1 MEFNFE
7 GITLSG
13 DLKLVKNSQKLVIF
27 AHGSG
32 SSRFSPRNQFVARKL
47 NESGIGTLL
56 FDLLTKE
63 EDLEDNITR
72 EHRFN
77 IPLLAKRLVGV
88 TKYIHEKYPDYK
100 IGLFG
105 SSTGAAAAL
114 IASVSLQG
122 IIYAIVSRGGR
133 ADLAEKILNQVKAST
148 LLIVG
153 GLDAQVIE
161 MNEFALSKLECDK
174 KLEVVKGAT
183 HLFEEEGKLEEV
195 TDLTIQWMLKYLE

>member
-1 MEFNFE
+1 MEFKLE
-7 GITLSG
+7 EITLSG
-13 DLKLVKNSQKLVIF
+13 DLKLVDQSQKLVIF

-32 SSRFSPRNQFVARKL
+32 SSRLSPRNQFVAKQL
-47 NESGIGTLL
+47 NKSGIGTLL

-63 EDLEDNITR
+63 EEVEDNITR

-77 IPLLAKRLVGV
+77 ISLLAERLVKV
-88 TKYIHEKYPDYK
+88 TKYTHEKYPNYR

-114 IASVSLQG
+114 IASVLLKDVV
-122 IIYAIVSRGGR
+122 YAVISRGGR
-133 ADLAEKILNQVKAST
+133 PDLAEKILDQVSAPT

-153 GLDAQVIE
+153 GLDTQIIE
-161 MNEFALSKLECDK
+161 MNKFALSKLVCDK
-174 KLEVVKGAT
+174 RLEIVKGAT

-195 TDLTIQWMLKYLE
+195 TNLSIQWMLKYLS

>member
-1 MEFNFE
+1 MKLNLE

-13 DLKLVKNSQKLVIF
+13 DLKLVENSQKLVIF

-47 NESGIGTLL
+47 NESGISTLL
-56 FDLLTKE
+56 FDLLTEE

-88 TKYIHEKYPDYK
+88 TKYIHEEHPNYK

-114 IASVSLQG
+114 IASISLQG
-122 IIYAIVSRGGR
+122 ITHAIVSRGGR
-133 ADLAEKILNQVKAST
+133 PDLAEKILNQISIPT

-153 GLDAQVIE
+153 GLDTEVIK
-161 MNEFALSKLECDK
+161 MNEFALSKLGCNK
-174 KLEVVKGAT
+174 KLEIVEDAT
-183 HLFEEEGKLEEV
+183 HLFEEKGKLEEV
-195 TDLTIQWMLKYLE
+195 TNLTIQWMLKYLK